1 MDFSVFES
9 LLKAENL
16 KEVKSSGKLI
26 NSCFAE
32 LSPIIHSS
40 LTFNLV
46 KSGR

>member
-9 LLKAENL
+9 LLKAENP

-26 NSCFAE
+26 KSCPSGI
-32 LSPIIHSS
+32 SPIVHSS

-46 KSGR
+46 KSG